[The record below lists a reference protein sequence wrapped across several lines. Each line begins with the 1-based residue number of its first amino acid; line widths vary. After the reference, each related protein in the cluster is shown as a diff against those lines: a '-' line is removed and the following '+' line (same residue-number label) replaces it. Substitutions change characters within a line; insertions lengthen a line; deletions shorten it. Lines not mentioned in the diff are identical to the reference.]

1 MKCCLLLASWFFFP
15 IGMLL
20 FMFLFVCY
28 ASVFF
33 FIKERC
39 NYLSSLM
46 PIFRRLCVV
55 VQSHTLMIFFFV
67 IYSGFFYI
75 FSGLQVNRSIQ
86 WGGGGSR
93 VSCLKATPLTSSRAG
108 ASLQNL
114 LHPALYMHLLHC
126 LCQNMALRRP
136 GRQCYLSVLPNI
148 LQEGKYFL
156 KI

>member
-55 VQSHTLMIFFFV
+55 VQSHTLMIFFLSF
-67 IYSGFFYI
+67 ILDSSIFFLVCKSTGA
-75 FSGLQVNRSIQ
+75 FSEEEGE
-86 WGGGGSR
+86 
-93 VSCLKATPLTSSRAG
+93 AG
-108 ASLQNL
+108 WV
-114 LHPALYMHLLHC
+114 
-126 LCQNMALRRP
+126 ALRLRLLLVAELGP
-136 GRQCYLSVLPNI
+136 AYRTCYTQLSTCIYFIVCAKI
-148 LQEGKYFL
+148 WHWEGQEDNAICLYCLIYYRRENTF
-156 KI
+156 

>member
-28 ASVFF
+28 AAVLFFFF

-55 VQSHTLMIFFFV
+55 VQSHTLWWFFFLSFILDSSIFFLV
-67 IYSGFFYI
+67 CKSTGA
-75 FSGLQVNRSIQ
+75 FSEEEGE
-86 WGGGGSR
+86 
-93 VSCLKATPLTSSRAG
+93 AG
-108 ASLQNL
+108 WVLRLRL
-114 LHPALYMHLLHC
+114 LLVAELGPAYRTCYTQHLLHC

-136 GRQCYLSVLPNI
+136 GRQCYLSVLSNI